1 MKMTLVIHAN
11 KFDSAIVEVVGESEK
26 ALQVKNT
33 ESGRVCWLPKSGI
46 KAYKP
51 GVPTYEN
58 EYEVSG
64 WFRSKLNLQ
73 QERVLNLAE

>member
-1 MKMTLVIHAN
+1 MVIHAN
-11 KFDSAIVEVVGESEK
+11 RWDSAIVEVIGESEK

-46 KAYKP
+46 KPYKP
-51 GVPTYEN
+51 GVATYEN
-58 EYEVSG
+58 EYEIAP
-64 WFRSKLNLQ
+64 WFRDKMNLY